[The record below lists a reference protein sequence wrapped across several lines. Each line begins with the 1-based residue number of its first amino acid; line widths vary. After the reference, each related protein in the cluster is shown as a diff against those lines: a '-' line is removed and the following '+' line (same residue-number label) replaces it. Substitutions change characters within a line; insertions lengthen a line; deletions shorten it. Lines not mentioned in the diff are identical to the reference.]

1 MSATSPSAGVPTAA
15 APLDLEGLTITTA
28 IAIAIHEALEPL
40 AEGDALEVKIG
51 RAPALVPDLEA
62 WARQNGHRLEVTE
75 AGPAGSRLHITK
87 GQAEPNGHHVT
98 IVVSQAGL
106 EELLSPLG
114 FALAAALEGAA
125 VSVYIQGPAVRVLRP
140 GWSATL
146 PWPMRPFTRFARQ
159 GLEAAGHVAA
169 IEKLRQLRSLG
180 GRVYACGP
188 SLTRFGV
195 DPHDLALPDVI
206 VCEYLT
212 FMAVMQEADTQLY
225 P

>member
-1 MSATSPSAGVPTAA
+1 MTAPPAPVAA
-15 APLDLEGLTITTA
+15 ASAASLDLRGLTITTA
-28 IAIAIHEALEPL
+28 IAYAIHEALEPL
-40 AEGDALEVKIG
+40 AQGEALEVTIG
-51 RAPALVPDLEA
+51 TAPALVPDLEA
-62 WARQNGHRLEVTE
+62 WTRQSGHGLEVVDE
-75 AGPAGSRLHITK
+75 DAAGSRLRITK
-87 GQAEPNGHHVT
+87 GQAERSGHHVA
-98 IVVSQAGL
+98 IVISQAGL

-146 PWPMRPFTRFARQ
+146 PWPMRPFTRFART

-188 SLTRFGV
+188 SLAHFGV

-212 FMAVMQEADTQLY
+212 FMAVMQEADVQLY